1 METFVYDAKQSYAA
15 NYTRWRIMNNDER
28 QEEGLMN
35 YSNKEAKEVFDK
47 QYKDRVWRKKEDW
60 IKDHEPET
68 EDFEKIES
76 VLAVYTSFILDLKP
90 IIPKHILDQMINVEV
105 ALRLHAKE
113 LEENNG
119 PLSS

>member
-1 METFVYDAKQSYAA
+1 M
-15 NYTRWRIMNNDER
+15 
-28 QEEGLMN
+28 
-35 YSNKEAKEVFDK
+35 
-47 QYKDRVWRKKEDW
+47 KKEDW

-105 ALRLHAKE
+105 ALRLQDRK
-113 LEENNG
+113 
-119 PLSS
+119 SVV